1 MVLLRL
7 ALCCVGKVIFLC
19 SPLEMFDLELECL
32 LECVSRLLAEVVGV
46 LDVVIAI
53 SFCVVSRGI
62 LASGGSMW
70 GFSFS
75 LVQIWLMGLVL
86 WLHFA
91 WYGGFVEGGEHQ
103 SLCCIIASA

>member
-1 MVLLRL
+1 MDSVNGFGR
-7 ALCCVGKVIFLC
+7 
-19 SPLEMFDLELECL
+19 CL

-53 SFCVVSRGI
+53 SFCV
-62 LASGGSMW
+62 
-70 GFSFS
+70 
-75 LVQIWLMGLVL
+75 IWLMGLVL